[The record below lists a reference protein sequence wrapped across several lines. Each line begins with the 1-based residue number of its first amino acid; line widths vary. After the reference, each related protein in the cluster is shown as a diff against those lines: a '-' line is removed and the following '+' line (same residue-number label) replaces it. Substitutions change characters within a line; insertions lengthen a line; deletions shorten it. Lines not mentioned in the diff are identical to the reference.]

1 MSNEPKPEVGNTYE
15 SGSLSLTSAV
25 AMGTGVMIGAG
36 IFALTGQMAELAGPL
51 FPWAFLAAAVVSGFS
66 AYSYIRLAHAF
77 PSAGGIGMFL
87 LKAYG
92 RSVMT
97 GGCALLMVFSMV
109 ISESLVARTFGAYV
123 LQAFDVP
130 KDSLWVPA
138 LGVGLI
144 GFAFVVNVA
153 KNELISR
160 LAIAAALLK
169 VGGVLVFALV
179 TLAFAGFSFQP
190 AAAASV
196 ATPGLGGLGG
206 GVGFIAA
213 VALGILAF
221 KGFTTI
227 TNSGAELVNPKRN
240 IGRAIVISLAI
251 CVVVYLLVAWAVGS
265 TLSIDEIAA
274 ARDYSLAEASR
285 PALGRYGTWFTIAVA
300 IVATASGLLASVFA
314 VSRMLAMLT
323 KMEIIPHRHLGM
335 PGDIQTHMLVY
346 TCVAA
351 ALLTV
356 FFDLSRIAALGAFF
370 YLLMDMAIHWGVWRH
385 LRREVEAK
393 AWILFS
399 AMALDAV
406 ALGALIW
413 VKWQQQPEILLWAAG
428 GVAAIFLI
436 EWQFLR
442 VHADSDGEDPNY
454 KNPDSSKA
462 SVKDESPKH
471 GH

>member
-1 MSNEPKPEVGNTYE
+1 MSNEPKPEAGNTYE
-15 SGSLSLTSAV
+15 SGSLSLSSAV

-87 LKAYG
+87 MKAYG

-109 ISESLVARTFGAYV
+109 ISESLVARTFGTYV
-123 LQAFDVP
+123 LQAFDLS

-179 TLAFAGFSFQP
+179 TLAFAGFSFRP
-190 AAAASV
+190 AAAGSV
-196 ATPGLGGLGG
+196 ATPGLDGGI
-206 GVGFIAA
+206 GFIAA

-335 PGDIQTHMLVY
+335 PGDIQAHMLIY

-393 AWILFS
+393 AWLLFS

-406 ALGALIW
+406 ALGALGW
-413 VKWQQQPEILLWAAG
+413 VKWQQQPEILLWAAA
-428 GVAAIFLI
+428 GVTAIFLI

-442 VHADSDGEDPNY
+442 VHADSDRKDPNY
-454 KNPDSSKA
+454 RNPDSSNA
-462 SVKDESPKH
+462 SQADEPPKKRH
-471 GH
+471 